1 VAALTVVVLAVGGC
15 TAVQPFPHPSTTTA
29 AAAAARAAVRFGAPD
44 RDLRVVADPDPVQRA
59 IQVSRALFAGAP
71 GVVLAPLGDLA
82 SQKLAAAEAARLH
95 VPALLVPAA
104 AVGPAPSDSATTTRT
119 ASASRTPT
127 PTPSPSP
134 AASGGPGA
142 GVRSEIVRLGARWL
156 VMYGKVALSVTG
168 VRRVKPADALVPEL
182 GPVPARDTI
191 AVVSDP
197 VSDVLAAGT
206 VRAAGATVQPM
217 PPGVGDLNASGEV
230 VTALKRSTGMATML
244 LGSAFAGR
252 PDLDWSVRAARAG
265 WQYPGGGQ
273 RAFDDR
279 LFIALYGAPGTGV
292 LGVLGQQGVP
302 KTVVRAR
309 ALADDYANLTTK
321 TVVPAL
327 EVITTVAAAQAG
339 SDGDYSTELSAS
351 VIEPYIDA
359 AAKAGMPVVLDLQPG
374 RSDFLTQAKRY
385 QQLLEKPNVGLALDP
400 EWRLTANEV
409 PLVQIGSVSADEV
422 NRTSAWLAD
431 LVTAQGLPPKL
442 FVLHQF
448 RFDMLANRGDI
459 VLDRPQL
466 DTLIH
471 VDGQGTQPAKQDTW
485 NALHQNAPKG
495 IGWGWKNFTKMD
507 RPMLTPKQT
516 IDQVKPMPDL
526 VTYQ

>member
-1 VAALTVVVLAVGGC
+1 M
-15 TAVQPFPHPSTTTA
+15 
-29 AAAAARAAVRFGAPD
+29 
-44 RDLRVVADPDPVQRA
+44 QRA
-59 IQVSRALFAGAP
+59 IQVSRALFAGAA
-71 GVVLAPLGDLA
+71 GVVLAPVGDPA

-104 AVGPAPSDSATTTRT
+104 AAGSAF
-119 ASASRTPT
+119 ASGTPT
-127 PTPSPSP
+127 VAPT
-134 AASGGPGA
+134 ASGGSGA
-142 GVRSEIVRLGARWL
+142 GVRSEIARLGARWL
-156 VMYGKVALSVTG
+156 VMYGNVAALSVTS
-168 VRRVKPADALVPEL
+168 VRRVKPADAPVPEL
-182 GPVPARDTI
+182 GPVPARATI

-197 VSDVLAAGT
+197 MSDVLAAAT
-206 VRAAGATVQPM
+206 ARAAGATVQPM
-217 PPGVGDLNASGEV
+217 PPGVSDLNASGEV
-230 VTALKRSTGMATML
+230 VTALRRSTGMATML
-244 LGSAFAGR
+244 LGTAFAGR
-252 PDLDWSVRAARAG
+252 PDLNWSVRAARAG

-273 RAFDDR
+273 RAFNDR
-279 LFIALYGAPGTGV
+279 LFIALYGAPGSGV
-292 LGVLGQQGVP
+292 LGVLGQQDVP
-302 KTVVRAR
+302 KTVAR
-309 ALADDYANLTTK
+309 AKALAEDYANLTTK
-321 TVVPAL
+321 TVVPTL

-339 SDGDYSTELSAS
+339 SGGDYSIEQSTS

-422 NRTSAWLAD
+422 NRTSAWLAG
-431 LVTAQGLPPKL
+431 LVKTQGLPPKL

-459 VLDRPQL
+459 VVDRPQL

-485 NALHQNAPKG
+485 NALHHNAPNG
-495 IGWGWKNFTKMD
+495 VGWGWKNFTKMD

-516 IDQVKPMPDL
+516 IDQVKPIPDL
-526 VTYQ
+526 ITYQ